1 MRRNNNIEKT
11 SFLCVAFL
19 SAALPGMAKKKQ
31 VQPNVVFI
39 YADDLGR
46 GMLSHYG
53 QKVIS
58 TPNIDRLF
66 EEGTAFEYAYGCMF
80 SAPARASMLTGY
92 HDCHT
97 RKWNISPGGRLTHI
111 KGYQDLERIEKELDS
126 SRIELPTGDL
136 LLPQV
141 FKQAGYVTGQVGKL
155 DWGFTATRQ
164 QMREHGWDY
173 YCGYLDHQR
182 AHLFYPNFVFE
193 NDSILYI
200 PENTHPTGGRG
211 FENESPETYKKRW
224 DMTGKV
230 VYSQNL
236 FLEKMINFIRQHQ
249 NEPFFLYHPT
259 QLPHGPI
266 AIPKIHPEVKDNK
279 ELSELEKEYA
289 SMVKMLDE
297 HVGILL
303 TELEQLHLLDNTII
317 IFASDNGHE
326 TYYSVENRCRKSPN
340 RDMNGKCFDAWEYP
354 YRSDL
359 AGDYFNGND
368 GMSGKKWMN
377 WEGSVRIPLVFRWP
391 SQIKKGQT
399 VNQAVANYDLL
410 PTFADL
416 LKVKLPTKKD
426 GVSLLPILLKGKNRL
441 SDIRYVFVS
450 SKEGPMVVD
459 SDGWKLRYNKKL
471 NKFRLHYL
479 PDDYKEEKILNE
491 KYPEVLHRLK
501 KQLEKEIKSLGLT
514 EKRS

>member
-1 MRRNNNIEKT
+1 MKRNRISRKT
-11 SFLCVAFL
+11 SFLCVSLL
-19 SAALPGMAKKKQ
+19 SATLPGIAKNKQ
-31 VQPNVVFI
+31 AQPNVVFI

-53 QKVIS
+53 QKFIS

-66 EEGTAFEYAYGCMF
+66 KEGTAFEYAYGCMF

-92 HDCHT
+92 HDIHT
-97 RKWNISPGGRLTHI
+97 QKWNISQGGRLADI
-111 KGYQDLERIEKELDS
+111 KGYEDLEQIERELDS

-155 DWGFTATRQ
+155 DWGFTATRR

-182 AHLFYPNFVFE
+182 AHSFYPSFLFE
-193 NDSILYI
+193 NDSILPI
-200 PENTHPTGGRG
+200 PLNTHPTEGRG
-211 FENESPETYKKRW
+211 FENESPKTYEKRW
-224 DMTGKV
+224 NMKGKV

-236 FLEKMINFIRQHQ
+236 FLEKMLNFIRQHQ
-249 NEPFFLYHPT
+249 NEPFFLFHST
-259 QLPHGPI
+259 QLPHGPV
-266 AIPKIHPEVKDNK
+266 AIPEIHPEVRDNK

-297 HVGILL
+297 HIGILL
-303 TELEQLHLLDNTII
+303 AELEKLHLLDNTIV
-317 IFASDNGHE
+317 IFSSDNGHE

-340 RDMNGKCFDAWEYP
+340 RDMKGNKFDAWDYP

-359 AGDYFNGND
+359 TGDYFDGNN

-377 WEGSVRIPLVFRWP
+377 WEGSVRVPLVFRWP
-391 SQIKKGQT
+391 SGIKKGRT
-399 VNQAVANYDLL
+399 VNQTAANYDLL

-416 LKVKLPTKKD
+416 LKVKLTTPKD
-426 GVSLLPILLKGKNRL
+426 GVSLLPILLKGKKRL
-441 SDIRYVFVS
+441 PNMRYVYVS
-450 SKEGPMVVD
+450 SKDGPMIVD

-471 NKFRLHYL
+471 DKFRLHYL

-491 KYPEVLHRLK
+491 KYPEVLFRLK
-501 KQLEKEIKSLGLT
+501 TQLENEIMCNL
-514 EKRS
+514 

>member
-1 MRRNNNIEKT
+1 MKRNCISSKT
-11 SFLCVAFL
+11 SFLCVSFL
-19 SAALPGMAKKKQ
+19 SATLPGIAKNKQ
-31 VQPNVVFI
+31 AQPNVVFI

-53 QKVIS
+53 QKFIS

-66 EEGTAFEYAYGCMF
+66 KEGTAFEYAYGCMF

-92 HDCHT
+92 HDIHT
-97 RKWNISPGGRLTHI
+97 QKWNISQGGRLAHI
-111 KGYQDLERIEKELDS
+111 KGYEDLEQIERELDS

-155 DWGFTATRQ
+155 DWGFTATRR

-182 AHLFYPNFVFE
+182 AHFFYPSFLFE
-193 NDSILYI
+193 NDSILRI
-200 PENTHPTGGRG
+200 PLNTHPTEGRG
-211 FENESPETYKKRW
+211 FENESPKTYEKRW
-224 DMTGKV
+224 NMEGKV

-236 FLEKMINFIRQHQ
+236 FLEKMLGFIRRHQ
-249 NEPFFLYHPT
+249 NVPFFLFHST
-259 QLPHGPI
+259 QLPHGPV
-266 AIPKIHPEVKDNK
+266 AIPEIHPEVRDNK

-297 HVGILL
+297 HIGILL
-303 TELEQLHLLDNTII
+303 AELEKLHLLDNTIV
-317 IFASDNGHE
+317 IFSSDNGHE

-340 RDMNGKCFDAWEYP
+340 RDMKGNKFDAWDYP

-359 AGDYFNGND
+359 TGDYLDGNN

-377 WEGSVRIPLVFRWP
+377 WEGSVRVPLVFRWP
-391 SQIKKGQT
+391 SGIKKGRT
-399 VNQAVANYDLL
+399 VNQTAANYDLL

-416 LKVKLPTKKD
+416 LKVNLTTPKD
-426 GVSLLPILLKGKNRL
+426 GVSLLPILLKGKKRL
-441 SDIRYVFVS
+441 PDMRYVYVS
-450 SKEGPMVVD
+450 SNDGPMIVD

-471 NKFRLHYL
+471 DKFRLHYL

-491 KYPEVLHRLK
+491 KYPEVLFRLK
-501 KQLEKEIKSLGLT
+501 TQLENEIMCNL
-514 EKRS
+514 

>member
-1 MRRNNNIEKT
+1 MKRNCISSKT
-11 SFLCVAFL
+11 SFLCVSLL
-19 SAALPGMAKKKQ
+19 SATLPGIAKNKQ
-31 VQPNVVFI
+31 AQPNVVFI

-53 QKVIS
+53 QKFIS

-66 EEGTAFEYAYGCMF
+66 KEGTAFEYAYGCMF

-92 HDCHT
+92 HDIHT
-97 RKWNISPGGRLTHI
+97 QKWNISQGGRLADI
-111 KGYQDLERIEKELDS
+111 KGYEDLEQIERELDS

-155 DWGFTATRQ
+155 DWGFTATRR

-182 AHLFYPNFVFE
+182 AHFFYPSFLFE
-193 NDSILYI
+193 NDSILPI
-200 PENTHPTGGRG
+200 PLNTHPTEGRG
-211 FENESPETYKKRW
+211 FENESPKTYEKRW
-224 DMTGKV
+224 NMEGKV

-236 FLEKMINFIRQHQ
+236 FLEKMLGFIRRHQ
-249 NEPFFLYHPT
+249 NEPFFLFHST
-259 QLPHGPI
+259 QLPHGPV
-266 AIPKIHPEVKDNK
+266 AIPEIHPEVRDNK

-297 HVGILL
+297 HIGILL
-303 TELEQLHLLDNTII
+303 AELEKLHLFDNTIV
-317 IFASDNGHE
+317 IFSSDNGHE

-340 RDMNGKCFDAWEYP
+340 RDMKGNKFDAWDYP

-359 AGDYFNGND
+359 TGDYLDGNN

-377 WEGSVRIPLVFRWP
+377 WEGSVRVPLVFRWP
-391 SQIKKGQT
+391 SGIKKGRT
-399 VNQAVANYDLL
+399 VNQTAANYDLL

-416 LKVKLPTKKD
+416 LKVNLTTPKD
-426 GVSLLPILLKGKNRL
+426 GVSLLPILLKGKKRL
-441 SDIRYVFVS
+441 PDMRYVYVS
-450 SKEGPMVVD
+450 SNDGPMIVD

-471 NKFRLHYL
+471 DKFRLHYL

-491 KYPEVLHRLK
+491 KYPEVLFRLK
-501 KQLEKEIKSLGLT
+501 TQLENEIMCNQ
-514 EKRS
+514 